1 MSHIAMTMV
10 PQKTSPE
17 LDPWIST
24 FLSSSPEKTIMYLSV
39 IYNLER
45 EKVSQGFTCARL
57 QLGEADL
64 GGKGL
69 DTIANIQ

>member
-1 MSHIAMTMV
+1 
-10 PQKTSPE
+10 
-17 LDPWIST
+17 
-24 FLSSSPEKTIMYLSV
+24 MYLSV

-45 EKVSQGFTCARL
+45 EKVSQGFTYARL
-57 QLGEADL
+57 HLGEADL